1 MSNLTNR
8 WYRDEDDLERM
19 LRLVTACALR
29 DGVAYGH
36 LHVGDVVWGLYQNP
50 TIVPAERVRLFED
63 GHGNL
68 CGFAWIHPPRLIMLQ
83 LDSAMPGHAGLVAAM
98 LRWVEGHLGEGD
110 PITIEVSSL
119 DTRLQEALRRVGYR
133 PTGAGDY
140 RLNVQK
146 VTRAIPAPAL
156 PEGATVRPVR
166 LDDPDEVTAR
176 VELHREVWEPS
187 KFTAEGYERLRT
199 MPIYRPDLDFV
210 AVTPAGELA
219 AYCIVWWDPETRTAE
234 FEPVGT
240 SGRFRRQGYGRALL
254 LGALGRLRELGAEWA
269 IVVCETREVSE
280 PARRLYEAVGF
291 APVLTFDTW
300 EHDPAAS

>member
-1 MSNLTNR
+1 MSNLTSR
-8 WYRDEDDLERM
+8 WYRDEERM

-36 LHVGDVVWGLYQNP
+36 LHAGDVVWGLCQNP

-63 GHGNL
+63 GHGEL
-68 CGFAWIHPPRLIMLQ
+68 CGFTWIHPPHHIMLQ
-83 LDSAMPGHAGLVAAM
+83 LDSAMPGYAGLVAAM
-98 LRWVEGHLGEGD
+98 LRWAEGHLGEGD
-110 PITIEVSSL
+110 PITTEVSSL
-119 DTRLQEALRRVGYR
+119 DTRLQEALRGAGYR

-140 RLNVQK
+140 RLNVHK
-146 VTRAIPAPAL
+146 VTGAIPALSL

-166 LDDPDEVTAR
+166 LDDPDEVSAR

-187 KFTAEGYERLRT
+187 KFTHEGYERLRT
-199 MPIYRPDLDFV
+199 KPVYRPDLDLV

-219 AYCIVWWDPETRTAE
+219 AYGIVWWDPETRTAE

-240 SGRFRRQGYGRALL
+240 SPRFRRQGYGRALL
-254 LGALGRLRELGAEWA
+254 LGALGRLRALGAEWA
-269 IVVCETREVSE
+269 IVVSETGDDSK
-280 PARRLYEAVGF
+280 PARGLYEAVGF

-300 EHDPAAS
+300 ERDPAAH